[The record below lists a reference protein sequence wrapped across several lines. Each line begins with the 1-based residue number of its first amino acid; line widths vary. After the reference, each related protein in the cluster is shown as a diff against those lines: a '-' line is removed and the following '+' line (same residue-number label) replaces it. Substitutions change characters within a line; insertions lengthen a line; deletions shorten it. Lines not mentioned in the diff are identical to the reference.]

1 MKARGSFGPVSNLH
15 PENYGADRARV
26 YEELDDFLDV
36 VADCPDEYAAKM
48 RDLPG
53 RQRRRMEEL
62 FRDYPAVFADAKGL
76 QMRVLSLVH
85 EPRQGEGGTGT
96 RL

>member
-1 MKARGSFGPVSNLH
+1 MKARGSFGPVSSIH

-62 FRDYPAVFADAKGL
+62 FRDYPAVFAGAKGL

-85 EPRQGEGGTGT
+85 DAHQGAADAG
-96 RL
+96 